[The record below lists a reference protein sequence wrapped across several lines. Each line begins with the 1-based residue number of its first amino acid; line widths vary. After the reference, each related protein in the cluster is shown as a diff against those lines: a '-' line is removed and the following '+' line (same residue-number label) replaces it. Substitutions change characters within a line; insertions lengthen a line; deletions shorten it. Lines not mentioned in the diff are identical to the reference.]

1 MTGAFK
7 TIGTARRALCAAFAV
22 TAAGGVA
29 AAMLTTGSPSA
40 TAAADPCAASEVAKT
55 VGSVATSMGSY
66 LDSHPETNTA
76 LTTISQQQGGPQSLV
91 ALKTYFDANPQA
103 SKDMEQLQQPL
114 VNLSTKCRLPLTL
127 PQLMGLMQNAQGAT
141 PGATP
146 GTTLP
151 GTTLPGTTLP
161 GTTLPKTT
169 LPGSSLPG
177 ALQTAQT
184 VGTPGATQPVQPSAA
199 SAVTQG
205 PGALPG
211 PSSLTTR

>member
-1 MTGAFK
+1 MTGALK
-7 TIGTARRALCAAFAV
+7 TVASARRALCTAFAV

-29 AAMLTTGSPSA
+29 VAALAAGSPSA
-40 TAAADPCAASEVAKT
+40 TAAQDPCAASEVAKT

-66 LDSHPETNTA
+66 LDSHPQTNTA

-127 PQLMGLMQNAQGAT
+127 PQLMGLMQNAQGAL
-141 PGATP
+141 PG
-146 GTTLP
+146 GTLP
-151 GTTLPGTTLP
+151 GTTPGTSLPG
-161 GTTLPKTT
+161 
-169 LPGSSLPG
+169 SLPG

-184 VGTPGATQPVQPSAA
+184 VGTPGAASPAQPSPA

-205 PGALPG
+205 PGPLPG
-211 PSSLTTR
+211 PSAITTR